1 MNSVIALSDDS
12 LCPDLFLEIRH
23 AASAVAQREPL
34 LRRSLMKTF
43 VERESFGE
51 MLATVLA
58 QRLESSEFGNAALYD
73 LFTGI
78 IDDSSEVEDNA
89 MADLLAVRDRD
100 PAAGTPLHVLSNL
113 KGFQALQAHRAAHH
127 LWREG
132 RRELAQAI
140 ANRAS
145 VVFAV
150 DIHPAAVIGQ
160 GVMIDHGT
168 GVVIGETACVDDDVS
183 IMQDVTLGGTGKDRG
198 DRHPKI
204 RRGVLLG
211 AGAKVLGNIEV
222 GPMSKVAAGSIV
234 LKDVPAHVTVA
245 GVPARVVRCNLHSD
259 APALDMDQ
267 CL

>member
-1 MNSVIALSDDS
+1 MSSVVALPEDS
-12 LCPDLFLEIRH
+12 LFPNLFMEIRL

-34 LRRSLMKTF
+34 LRRSFIKTF

-51 MLATVLA
+51 MLAVVLA
-58 QRLESSEFGNAALYD
+58 QRMECAELGGAALYD
-73 LFTGI
+73 LLTAI
-78 IDDSSEVEDNA
+78 LDDCEDIQAQA
-89 MADLLAVRDRD
+89 MADMLAVRDRD
-100 PAAGTPLHVLSNL
+100 PAAGSPLHVLSNL
-113 KGFQALQAHRAAHH
+113 KGFQALQVHRAAHH
-127 LWREG
+127 LWLEG

-150 DIHPAAVIGQ
+150 DIHPAAIIGP

-168 GVVIGETACVDDDVS
+168 GVVIGETARIDEDVS
-183 IMQDVTLGGTGKDRG
+183 IMQGVTLGGTGKDRG

-211 AGAKVLGNIEV
+211 AGAKVLGNIEI
-222 GPMSKVAAGSIV
+222 GTMSKVAAGSIV

-245 GVPARVVRCNLHSD
+245 GVPAKVVRCNRHSD

-267 CL
+267 SL